1 MYIRAVPKRPER
13 PYRLLDPVRRALR
26 GRVERPAEHSSAPAT
41 RALLLLVALSLAG
54 WLIVVLLIDIINVLF
69 RSLARA

>member
-1 MYIRAVPKRPER
+1 M
-13 PYRLLDPVRRALR
+13 
-26 GRVERPAEHSSAPAT
+26 ERPAEHSPAPAT

-54 WLIVVLLIDIINVLF
+54 WLIVVLLIDIINALV